1 MFLRCMLNTVI
12 EQPWAVALMK
22 LKWRT
27 THFTEGRKDPRTRC
41 CTSLTFSPN
50 EIIFYRDDFER
61 NSLTPQ
67 WTKTCSSKWIIGHG
81 RLQKAY
87 EVKKT
92 TKKTAHFCH
101 RLPQDT
107 LHPFCFLTKQNVVL
121 PNFSMENPELDL
133 TIGKTWQYFTACN
146 TKWLK

>member
-87 EVKKT
+87 KVQKKKKNYPFLSSPPARHFT
-92 TKKTAHFCH
+92 PLLFPDQTKRCTSKFFHGEPRTGPYNRKNLAIFHC
-101 RLPQDT
+101 L
-107 LHPFCFLTKQNVVL
+107 
-121 PNFSMENPELDL
+121 
-133 TIGKTWQYFTACN
+133 
-146 TKWLK
+146 